1 MKMTTEIPIAIIH
14 EGESRREILTLLAL
28 PAVKIILGDN
38 RTEVEVILVLQGATK
53 GVVRQGAMGC
63 PLGPTGD
70 LPAMDT
76 VAQRM
81 GDHMAVAV
89 VHQGA
94 KHHHRAREE
103 TLEVK
108 GVKEV
113 KVKIERG
120 LFKMQL
126 LVKRWQISSQ
136 FSLGPLNSFSGV
148 FSYEKYYQRWR

>member
-14 EGESRREILTLLAL
+14 EGESRRETLTLQAL
-28 PAVKIILGDN
+28 PAVKIIPGDN
-38 RTEVEVILVLQGATK
+38 RTEVEVILVLQRATK

-70 LPAMDT
+70 LPAMAT
-76 VAQRM
+76 VAQLM
-81 GDHMAVAV
+81 VDHMAVAV

-108 GVKEV
+108 GVKEATFAATEANV
-113 KVKIERG
+113 GISEGKEVNEVTAED
-120 LFKMQL
+120 LPQC
-126 LVKRWQISSQ
+126 VSAPQKRVPNIK
-136 FSLGPLNSFSGV
+136 LYNM
-148 FSYEKYYQRWR
+148 